1 MGTLNVKDATNKKV
15 KVLGHAK
22 ASGSRLRKSD
32 VEAIGSELTELSQ
45 ADGSVNPQDVVDAA
59 KDPNSAMHRYFTWD
73 NKEAARKLRL
83 VEAGYII
90 RSMRMK
96 IAYVRIEK
104 ESQEP
109 KLVEANVKMFHSH
122 KTETNGNYVYKQ
134 VANVLQDSAAT
145 ESVMTD
151 MYRYLLG
158 AYHRFND
165 FSELCE
171 DLDKLEDIILGLGQ
185 RIGLTKDK
193 VKSQIARIRK
203 GV

>member
-1 MGTLNVKDATNKKV
+1 MTTLNIKDATNKKV
-15 KVLGHAK
+15 KVLGYDK
-22 ASGSRLRKSD
+22 SSGSRLRKGDVSAIGD
-32 VEAIGSELTELSQ
+32 ELSNLTTDGGCVNPEDVVEAASDPS
-45 ADGSVNPQDVVDAA
+45 SV
-59 KDPNSAMHRYFTWD
+59 MHKYFTWND
-73 NKEAARKLRL
+73 KEAGKKLRL

-96 IAYVRIEK
+96 ITYVRIER

-109 KLVEANVKMFHSH
+109 QLVEANVKMLHST
-122 KTETNGNYVYKQ
+122 KSPETGNYVYKQ
-134 VANVLQDSAAT
+134 VANILQDVDAT
-145 ESVMTD
+145 ESVIAD

-165 FSELCE
+165 FGELCD
-171 DLDKLEDIILGLGQ
+171 DLDKLEDVILGIGQKLG
-185 RIGLTKDK
+185 LSKSK